1 MTTLRLNNSLEGLSE
16 LSKNVYSQL
25 WFITM
30 KGHGFKSATG
40 KGTQGRV
47 QERLG
52 METPVVSF
60 QWSCVDS
67 AYFSQ
72 Q

>member
-30 KGHGFKSATG
+30 KGHRFKSVTG
-40 KGTQGRV
+40 KGTGRV
-47 QERLG
+47 QERLVMG
-52 METPVVSF
+52 PPVVSF